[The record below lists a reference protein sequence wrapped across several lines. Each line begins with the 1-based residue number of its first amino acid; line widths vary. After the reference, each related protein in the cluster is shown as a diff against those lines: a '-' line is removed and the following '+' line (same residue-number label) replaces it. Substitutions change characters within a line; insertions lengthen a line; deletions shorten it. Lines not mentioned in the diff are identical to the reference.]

1 MSEQIILKSD
11 NNYIELDDYLKSANI
26 QKPMLVCGQSIELLT
41 IGRHMRELD
50 NIVRFMDFEPNPS
63 YDSVVKGVEVFNINN
78 CDGIIAI
85 GGGSAMDVAKCIK
98 LFANLDSSRD
108 YIEQEPVPNDIPL
121 IAMPTTAGSGSESTR
136 YAVIYYRGEKY
147 SVTDSG
153 CIPTAVILD
162 SSVLKTLSEYQRKS
176 TMLDAL
182 CHAIESYWSVN
193 SNDLSK
199 DYSRRAIRMV
209 LDNLDAYLQNDD
221 TANENMI
228 IASNLAGKAINI
240 TATTAG
246 HAMSY
251 KITGLYNVAHG
262 HAVAMC
268 VAEIWHY
275 MLENIN
281 DCTDV
286 RGCEYLSETFTEL
299 AKIFGF
305 DSQVAAADKFTEI
318 YKGLNLPCPSVRG
331 EEWDILAGSVN
342 ERRLKNN
349 PVKLSYDTLNM
360 LYHRIL
366 CQ

>member
-1 MSEQIILKSD
+1 MGEQIILKSD
-11 NNYIELDDYLKSANI
+11 NNYMELDNYLKSANI
-26 QKPMLVCGQSIELLT
+26 LKPLLVCGKSIELLD
-41 IGRHMRELD
+41 IGKRIREL
-50 NIVRFMDFEPNPS
+50 NNLVKFMDFEPNPS
-63 YDSVVKGVEVFNINN
+63 YDSVVKGVEVFNSNN

-98 LFANLDSSRD
+98 LFAKLDNSKD

-121 IAMPTTAGSGSESTR
+121 IAMPTTAGSGSEATR

-147 SVTDSG
+147 SVTDSE
-153 CIPTAVILD
+153 CIPGAVILD

-182 CHAIESYWSVN
+182 CHAIESFWSVN

-199 DYSRRAIRMV
+199 DYSCQAIRMV

-221 TANENMI
+221 KANENML

-251 KITGLYNVAHG
+251 KITSLYNVAHG
-262 HAVAMC
+262 QAVAMC
-268 VAEIWHY
+268 VAEIWKY

-281 DCTDV
+281 DCTDI
-286 RGCEYLSETFTEL
+286 RGCEYLSETFMEL
-299 AKIFGF
+299 AKIFGC
-305 DSQVAAADKFTEI
+305 DSRVEAADKFSEI
-318 YKGLNLPCPSVRG
+318 YHSLNMSCPSVKD
-331 EEWDILAGSVN
+331 EEWNILAGSVN

-349 PVKLSYDTLNM
+349 PVNLSQDTLNM

-366 CQ
+366 SQ

>member
-11 NNYIELDDYLKSANI
+11 NNYIELDNYLKSSNI
-26 QKPMLVCGQSIELLT
+26 KRPLLVCGKSIELLT

-63 YDSVVKGVEVFNINN
+63 YDSVVKGVEIFNTNK
-78 CDGIIAI
+78 CDGVIAI

-98 LFANLDSSRD
+98 LFANLDSTKD
-108 YIEQEPVPNDIPL
+108 YLEQEPVANDIPL

-147 SVTDSG
+147 SVTDSE
-153 CIPTAVILD
+153 CIPKAVIMD
-162 SSVLKTLSEYQRKS
+162 SSVLKTLSGYQRKS

-199 DYSRRAIRMV
+199 EYSRQAIRMI
-209 LDNLDAYLQNDD
+209 LDNMDAYLQNDD
-221 TANENMI
+221 IANESML

-251 KITGLYNVAHG
+251 KITGLYDVAHG
-262 HAVAMC
+262 QAVAMC
-268 VAEIWHY
+268 VAEIWKY
-275 MLENIN
+275 MLDNIN
-281 DCTDV
+281 RCTDE
-286 RGCEYLSETFTEL
+286 RGCEYLSTVFDEL
-299 AKIFGF
+299 AEIFGCLT
-305 DSQVAAADKFTEI
+305 QMEAADKFSEI
-318 YKGLNLPCPSVRG
+318 YYSLNLPYPSVR
-331 EEWDILAGSVN
+331 EEECDILAGSVN
-342 ERRLKNN
+342 ERRLRNN
-349 PVKLSYDTLNM
+349 PVKLDWDTLNM
-360 LYHRIL
+360 LYHKIL